1 MVSTQER
8 DLTMSV
14 NFDVEFFHGESE
26 RQLMQATLNDVLP
39 DDIQKFRKV
48 LNDYID
54 NDEATDFIFN
64 GWEDVSIICKSG
76 KEFLIC
82 SETTFAEMLE
92 MISA

>member
-1 MVSTQER
+1 
-8 DLTMSV
+8 MSV
-14 NFDVEFFHGESE
+14 NFDVEFFHGENE
-26 RQLMQATLNDVLP
+26 EQLLQATLNDVLP
-39 DDIQKFRKV
+39 DDMQKFRKV
-48 LNDYID
+48 LNDYLD
-54 NDEATDFIFN
+54 NGDSQDAVTDFIFN